1 MSSKP
6 KEERRRIRYRPGV
19 PRPVAA
25 PRVVGGVAT
34 DPRTFD
40 VTVELLENR
49 RVTEAEARA
58 VELLL
63 GSALRELLAAKP

>member
-6 KEERRRIRYRPGV
+6 KRERRIRYRPEV
-19 PRPVAA
+19 PRPGAA
-25 PRVVGGVAT
+25 PRIVGGVAT

-49 RVTEAEARA
+49 PVTESEARA

-63 GSALRELLAAKP
+63 GSALRELLMAKA

>member
-6 KEERRRIRYRPGV
+6 TGERPRIRYRPGI
-19 PRPVAA
+19 PRPVAG
-25 PRVVGGVAT
+25 PGIVGGVTT
-34 DPRTFD
+34 DPRAYD

-49 RVTEAEARA
+49 PITEAEARA

-63 GSALRELLAAKP
+63 GSALRELLMAKA